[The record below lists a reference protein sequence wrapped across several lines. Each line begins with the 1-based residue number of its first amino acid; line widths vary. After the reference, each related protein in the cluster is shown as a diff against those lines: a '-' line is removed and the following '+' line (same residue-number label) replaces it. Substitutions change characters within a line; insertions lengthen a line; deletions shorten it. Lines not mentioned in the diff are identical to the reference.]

1 MDKLKIVEN
10 IQDAMPVIHKK
21 ILAGISMKGLTK
33 HQTRLLMMIRKF
45 EGRPMKFYG
54 NKMLMNKSNFSN
66 LVESLIVEELVIR
79 KKSQEDRRVVN
90 LFISQ
95 KGRDICSMHRAQIKE
110 YLLSKMD
117 ALTDEDLETLK
128 ESFENIKR
136 ILEKI

>member
-1 MDKLKIVEN
+1 MDKLKIIEN

-21 ILAGISMKGLTK
+21 ILSGISMEGLTK
-33 HQTRLLMMIRKF
+33 HQTRLLMMVRKF

-54 NKMLMNKSNFSN
+54 NKMMMNKSNFSN
-66 LVESLIVEELVIR
+66 LVESLIVEDLVIR

-90 LFISQ
+90 LFITD
-95 KGRDICSMHRAQIKE
+95 KGRDVCITHRTQIKAF
-110 YLLSKMD
+110 LLEKMD
-117 ALTDEDLETLK
+117 ALTDEELQTLK